1 MEWRDDLEIGL
12 QNWHRSNLAPLSHTP
27 FRVAEA
33 AWIGQPLLDCHGR
46 TFARVRD
53 VLVESRCAEETRGGP
68 GVRAAYLVAV
78 AVAVA
83 ARPWRSAPA
92 LYLPVDRI
100 CNTAG
105 QLRVSEDA
113 AELWLGLFGR
123 ELPHA

>member
-1 MEWRDDLEIGL
+1 M
-12 QNWHRSNLAPLSHTP
+12 
-27 FRVAEA
+27 AEA

-68 GVRAAYLVAV
+68 GVSAAYLVAV
-78 AVAVA
+78 A
-83 ARPWRSAPA
+83 ARPSPWRSAPA